1 MTIQEVLADIQQKIN
16 VPKNQHNKFGGYNY
30 RSLEDI
36 LMALK
41 PLLSAHNAAVMID
54 DEIVMVGTR
63 YYVKASATLVCGAES
78 LSCVGWAREADERK
92 GMDSSQVTGST
103 SSYARKYAMNGLF
116 AIDDNK
122 DADATN
128 THEKEADKKAT
139 KAQAKPPAKAAQKP
153 SPDNAATKEQQD
165 RLVHLGADAMDMSPT
180 EVRDFAA
187 HYRKGDRLTKD
198 EAQDLIDN
206 FELRLASYLE
216 ARNAGGE

>member
-36 LMALK
+36 LVALK
-41 PLLSAHNAAVMID
+41 PLLAAHKAAVMID
-54 DEIVMVGTR
+54 DEVVMVGER
-63 YYVKASATLVCGAES
+63 YYIKATATLTCGGE
-78 LSCVGWAREADERK
+78 LLYCIGWAREADERK

-128 THEKEADKKAT
+128 THGKDQPK
-139 KAQAKPPAKAAQKP
+139 QKVASKQTP
-153 SPDNAATKEQQD
+153 SAPKNPLPSNNAATKTQQD
-165 RLVHLGADAMDMSPT
+165 KLVSLGDEKAELTAA

-187 HYRKGDRLTKD
+187 YYRKGDRLTKD

-206 FELRLASYLE
+206 FEDRLAAYLTAKKPE
-216 ARNAGGE
+216 DE

>member
-36 LMALK
+36 LVALK
-41 PLLSAHNAAVMID
+41 PLLAAHKAAVMID
-54 DEIVMVGTR
+54 DEVVMVGER
-63 YYVKASATLVCGAES
+63 YYIKATATLTRGGE
-78 LSCVGWAREADERK
+78 LLYCVGWAREADERK

-128 THEKEADKKAT
+128 THGKEADNEVVTKKQASDLAALMKEVSGDE
-139 KAQAKPPAKAAQKP
+139 KAFCKYFKISKLEELPASQH
-153 SPDNAATKEQQD
+153 D
-165 RLVHLGADAMDMSPT
+165 RAVAM
-180 EVRDFAA
+180 
-187 HYRKGDRLTKD
+187 
-198 EAQDLIDN
+198 
-206 FELRLASYLE
+206 LE
-216 ARNAGGE
+216 SKRGK